1 MRRIEEDKI
10 SSSFLTA
17 RSFVPNCLDDLLI
30 FKIDD
35 KKNHSNDYEN
45 KIEKPSR
52 FNISRSH
59 SMASINTSINAS
71 SSTSMKSTIKVK
83 TLQPMSLSFKGVCLI
98 ADISGFT
105 KLSSKLC
112 AAGKDGVDELQ
123 KATNGFMSKLVD
135 AIYEYDGD
143 IIKFAGDAIICTFK
157 PKTDHQ
163 HTEYDMIQEACA
175 RALEFTW
182 KVKDHKTEHMTM
194 HIAIGF
200 GLTHLT
206 LLGGFN
212 DNWEI
217 LVSGEYFQNI
227 GNCLD
232 EAGVAEI
239 VTTREFY
246 EFFKG
251 TSIEE
256 QVAVPN
262 VNEKLNKY
270 CELTGEVTPGNN
282 IKITS
287 VTNLGKIELKKPSD
301 RLNFEDTSTYY
312 AHMQKCVPLPIMHSL
327 ANSTFETL
335 AQLRDVTT
343 MFMKFDGYSYN
354 EHANTVNIQ
363 KYFFEAQKI
372 LDQSGGF
379 LRQFLVDD
387 KGCVLIGIWGINEYT
402 YLDNQKRALLAAIDI
417 RERLLD
423 MKMKASFG
431 ITTGSVYCGLVGSNI
446 RREFCVVGSV
456 VNLAARLMGK
466 SKGSVLVDQTT
477 YDHLELKV
485 KDLLIRQEQI
495 VVKGIEAPITTYLYD
510 TGKSAIQAHEVV
522 EVPVRNICKE
532 ALEPHIS
539 ELVKGKAK
547 LTTLVS
553 ATRRMSLK
561 SKPQKKIKHTEDIK
575 VNIHIIEGHAG
586 MGTEDIR
593 PWLIKKAEQYNLG
606 MIAVEVTGTDSYSTI
621 KSIFVSLISHDVF
634 YNRSKQYYVIQHLMK
649 ELYSKDLAYQ
659 ERIVYP
665 VIQKVFGITTGF
677 KQKRNN
683 LLGHSERVLP
693 LDNDELYQ
701 PPARDISP
709 HVCKK
714 VAYEILAHLL
724 SERPYLILIEK
735 AHGMDEDSWRILS
748 RFVEG
753 SMKAVFIYTQEP
765 ISHYISN
772 IAGDFD
778 EVKSLRHLKMSYLP
792 TAMYQK
798 DLLRHDNVHFLNLPK
813 YSFQETRSHFL
824 YHMNFNLTLPAK
836 LDLHVYKLS
845 GGNPFWINHIISFI
859 NEHGIDEFMQMMEFK
874 LKKEE
879 KTRRKSFFPAF
890 LATATSTTESIATT
904 TTDTAASVTTNENLE
919 TANKLNHFILCR
931 LEKLSLES
939 QEVLRG
945 ASIVGNNFSEILLRS
960 CVTEVLHPKL
970 NPILTSL
977 VESGWI
983 TKDLNS
989 SESPT
994 KDKSYWFC
1002 HEVILNTLYQLSPKS
1017 LKETLH
1023 AKIAAFLVEQKH
1035 IDYGFIAY
1043 HYLHSGPDFK
1053 EKSFT
1058 YSLKAAENYL
1068 MEGLYD
1074 NFMTTVENAIVVVN
1088 TLERS
1093 KEVRQLIQRADNRYK
1108 SKMLASVMLTSQS
1121 LGYGDPWYLK
1131 MFKSVSCWGTSTMKA
1146 DHSVNSDLI
1155 IMNRL
1160 DSLKEKLD
1168 QKFVVEST
1176 KSKSPTTSYSAK
1188 SKSFFSSSFRTT
1200 FSDGERSIRSV
1211 KIESALQLLRSMEED
1226 APNQEDTSNQE
1237 NLHWEI

>member
-1 MRRIEEDKI
+1 MGEE
-10 SSSFLTA
+10 STFLKA
-17 RSFVPNCLDDLLI
+17 RSFVPNCLDDMII
-30 FKIDD
+30 FKINNNNNNNKNNDD
-35 KKNHSNDYEN
+35 NK

-52 FNISRSH
+52 LTSRSH
-59 SMASINTSINAS
+59 SMNNINPS
-71 SSTSMKSTIKVK
+71 SSLLKSTIKIK

-112 AAGKDGVDELQ
+112 ASGKDGVDELQ
-123 KATNGFMSKLVD
+123 KATNGFMSRLVD

-157 PKTDHQ
+157 PKTEHQ
-163 HTEYDMIQEACA
+163 HIADNDMIQEACA

-217 LVSGEYFQNI
+217 LVSGEYLQKI

-232 EAGVAEI
+232 EAGVAEV
-239 VTTREFY
+239 VTTKEFY
-246 EFFKG
+246 EFLKG

-256 QVAVPN
+256 QIEVPN
-262 VNEKLNKY
+262 ITEKLNKY
-270 CELTGEVTPGNN
+270 CDLTGEITPGNN
-282 IKITS
+282 VKITS
-287 VTNLGKIELKKPSD
+287 VTNLGNIELKKPID
-301 RLNFEDTSTYY
+301 RLNFEEYLVYY
-312 AHMQKCVPLPIMHSL
+312 PSMQKCVPLPIMHSL
-327 ANSTFETL
+327 ANSTFDTL
-335 AQLRDVTT
+335 AQIRDVTT

-354 EHANTVNIQ
+354 EHSNTVTFQ

-372 LDQSGGF
+372 LEQNGGF

-402 YLDNQKRALLAAIDI
+402 YVDDQKRALLAAIDI

-431 ITTGSVYCGLVGSNI
+431 ITTGRVYCGLVGSNV
-446 RREFCVVGSV
+446 RREYCVVGSV

-477 YDHLELKV
+477 YDHLELNA
-485 KDLLIRQEQI
+485 KDLLTQQEQI
-495 VVKGIEAPITTYLYD
+495 VVKGIETPITTYLYNIE
-510 TGKSAIQAHEVV
+510 KSAIQAHEVV
-522 EVPVRNICKE
+522 EVPLRYICKE
-532 ALEPHIS
+532 ALEPHIT
-539 ELVKGKAK
+539 ELVKGKTK
-547 LTTLVS
+547 LTTLVT

-561 SKPQKKIKHTEDIK
+561 PQNKLKHTEDTK

-586 MGTEDIR
+586 MGTEDVR
-593 PWLIKKAEQYNLG
+593 SWLRKKADQHNLG
-606 MIAVEVTGTDSYSTI
+606 MIAVEVTGSESYCTV
-621 KSIFVSLISHDVF
+621 KNIFVSLLSHDVF
-634 YNRSKQYYVIQHLMK
+634 YNRSKQDYVVQLLMK

-665 VIQKVFGITTGF
+665 VIRKVFGITSRF

-683 LLGHSERVLP
+683 NMLSQKNIKSERVVPVLE
-693 LDNDELYQ
+693 DDEIDL
-701 PPARDISP
+701 ASVREVSP

-735 AHGMDEDSWRILS
+735 AHGVDEDSWRILS

-753 SMKAVFIYTQEP
+753 SMKALFIYTQEP
-765 ISHYISN
+765 ISHYISS
-772 IAGDFD
+772 IPGDID
-778 EVKSLRHLKMSYLP
+778 EVKSLRNLKMSYLP

-798 DLLRHDNVHFLNLPK
+798 DLLRHDNVHFLILPK

-824 YHMNFNLTLPAK
+824 YRMNFNLTLPAK

-845 GGNPFWINHIISFI
+845 GGNPFWINHIILFI
-859 NEHGIDEFMQMMEFK
+859 NEHGIDEFMQMMESK
-874 LKKEE
+874 GKKEE
-879 KTRRKSFFPAF
+879 NPKGKRKSSFFQAF
-890 LATATSTTESIATT
+890 SLTATSESATIT
-904 TTDTAASVTTNENLE
+904 SDTAASKTSSNENFE

-945 ASIVGNNFSEILLRS
+945 ASIIGNNFSELLLRS

-970 NPILTSL
+970 KPILTSL

-989 SESPT
+989 SQSPT
-994 KDKSYWFC
+994 KEKSYWFC

-1017 LKETLH
+1017 LKETIH
-1023 AKIAAFLVEQKH
+1023 AKIAAFLEEH
-1035 IDYGFIAY
+1035 NPIDSEFIAY
-1043 HYLHSGPDFK
+1043 HYLNSGPDLVD
-1053 EKSFT
+1053 KSFP
-1058 YSLKAAENYL
+1058 YSLKVAEKYL
-1068 MEGLYD
+1068 EEGIND
-1074 NFMTTVENAIVVVN
+1074 NFVISVENAIEGTT

-1093 KEVRQLIQRADNRYK
+1093 KEVRHVIQRAENKYK
-1108 SKMLASVMLTSQS
+1108 AKMLASVILISQN

-1131 MFKSVSCWGTSTMKA
+1131 MYKSVICWGASTVEV
-1146 DHSVNSDLI
+1146 DHSIDRDAIV
-1155 IMNRL
+1155 MKRL
-1160 DSLKEKLD
+1160 DSLKEKLN
-1168 QKFVVEST
+1168 QKFEIEKISKSMYST
-1176 KSKSPTTSYSAK
+1176 KSMPNSPIPYQLSR
-1188 SKSFFSSSFRTT
+1188 SKSFFKGSFM
-1200 FSDGERSIRSV
+1200 FSTDSERSARHV
-1211 KIESALQLLRSMEED
+1211 HLDSALRMLKNMEEED
-1226 APNQEDTSNQE
+1226 NHNQEHDYNY
-1237 NLHWEI
+1237 NI